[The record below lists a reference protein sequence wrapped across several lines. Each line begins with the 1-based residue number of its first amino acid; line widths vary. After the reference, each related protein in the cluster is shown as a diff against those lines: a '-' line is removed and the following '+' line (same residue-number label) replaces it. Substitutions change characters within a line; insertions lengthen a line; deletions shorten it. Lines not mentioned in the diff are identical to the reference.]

1 MRNLY
6 GNRSIIPN
14 NYYFT
19 FDKIYEN
26 EEQVNTARNDGILI
40 GRAVLAY
47 AEHTV
52 WLKTNLGYIKV
63 AKLDNEGRFAYL
75 EGKVLTEED
84 NIDLIH
90 SNGNSYNDDGIYII
104 NKNDYAKTQ
113 LTEEDIVY
121 HIPQGTYP
129 NIMGSDKYATYNG
142 NNVIDDNSQRTFLL
156 EQYSN
161 IVTAQKNDND
171 SGIKYWES
179 VTWQQAQDIISGT
192 ILYKEPDLAAKKYV
206 NTTELSTEKLTTYYY
221 PIKFDVE
228 TYQIM
233 TDISIDDQTD
243 NKAIDTSIQAKLSH
257 NNKIFIRKCTF
268 TYDIATETEEATY
281 QYTFDS
287 GNLKMIGTGVA
298 TLVNETTNTIFKKS
312 IKEEGWSNWEDISE
326 QYTGYLGAL
335 NGTGFNHVNT
345 KFVGKDDETHSGQ
358 GNYLTLVDAIN
369 QLDRVIGS
377 TNVRFVSGENI
388 SGNTID
394 EGVTKTDSISN
405 YSVAIPGDTRKV
417 QLRATNLANAIVRL
431 ALNIGQFEDIEDLN
445 NMTFSH
451 TLKTSDNSI
460 KNTEDD
466 NIATIN
472 SLTDAIKIIDQMIGV
487 YSNIDGDDINKIT
500 TEANDKR
507 PIHEAARNK
516 TISDTIQH
524 ILADIGEIEE
534 IGTNT
539 NNLAFTKNANE
550 ETTIDSNNP
559 VSMGENDKVKVYS
572 IVSALRALDNMIG
585 DYSDIDNNLGNRPVH
600 GTKEDGTGQPISETI
615 QHILADIGEIEK
627 LNENNYK
634 FDKNSES
641 DLNTNEQ
648 AKVFSIVSA
657 LKALDKI
664 IGDYKTIDNSPYE
677 TDKLNR
683 PTHLAFNSITENLK
697 HLSADIGE
705 IESISPESEDEWDI
719 YNLWYNADSDLAGDI
734 IPDDKNNWQASIYSL
749 TDAIKALD
757 AVIGPFK
764 SRSNTNDL
772 FNEAKKNTS
781 TITTPSLMGAINFI
795 NDKLIGDLSTND
807 GKTSTNKIDY
817 KTIQNALNQLDKY
830 LGVIKN
836 LDSKNGT
843 NINKNLVDAINIL
856 NKLIGDCS
864 EIVNKQDQT
873 TINENMPIVK
883 HIKEIYEYYEI
894 LRQMIN
900 NLGENLDILDL
911 NVTNLMNSGGSNV
924 NLEWGTF

>member
-192 ILYKEPDLAAKKYV
+192 TLYKEPDLAAKKYV

-221 PIKFDVE
+221 PIKFDIE

-233 TDISIDDQTD
+233 TDISIDDQKD
-243 NKAIDTSIQAKLSH
+243 NKAIDTSIQAKLNH

-298 TLVNETTNTIFKKS
+298 TLVNETTNTIFKKN

-345 KFVGKDDETHSGQ
+345 KFEDNDVDSGQ

-377 TNVRFVSGENI
+377 TNKRFQRGNI
-388 SGNTID
+388 TPVITKGNSPD
-394 EGVTKTDSISN
+394 EGLVTSEDDETI
-405 YSVAIPGDTRKV
+405 AIEKDKYGAAFPDDTRQI
-417 QLRATNLANAIVRL
+417 QLRADNLANAIVRL
-431 ALNIGQFEDIEDLN
+431 ALNIGQFEDINSQYNNESLN
-445 NMTFSH
+445 NMTFSSDYNDK
-451 TLKTSDNSI
+451 TVTKTTSDDSKPN
-460 KNTEDD
+460 
-466 NIATIN
+466 IN
-472 SLTDAIKIIDQMIGV
+472 SLTDAIKIIDQMV
-487 YSNIDGDDINKIT
+487 
-500 TEANDKR
+500 
-507 PIHEAARNK
+507 
-516 TISDTIQH
+516 
-524 ILADIGEIEE
+524 
-534 IGTNT
+534 
-539 NNLAFTKNANE
+539 
-550 ETTIDSNNP
+550 
-559 VSMGENDKVKVYS
+559 
-572 IVSALRALDNMIG
+572 G
-585 DYSDIDNNLGNRPVH
+585 DYTKIDNNLGNRPVH
-600 GTKEDGTGQPISETI
+600 GENGDTGDGTGQPISETL
-615 QHILADIGEIEK
+615 QHILADLGIIETFTGQNNFNYSADEDEADVTTDEDGSIYSVVSAIKQLNNMIGDYSTIDKNLNNRPVHIEGGPISETIQHLQADTGEIENFTSTNTKNFYFANTSTEPK
-627 LNENNYK
+627 LTTT
-634 FDKNSES
+634 DKAQVSSIEKI
-641 DLNTNEQ
+641 L
-648 AKVFSIVSA
+648 KV
-657 LKALDKI
+657 LDTI
-664 IGDYKTIDNSPYE
+664 IGQYNTIDEKSYDDRPNILNFDNVTNNLKYLAANTGEIDNNDYKGKNFVYNNSAAVNIEPA
-677 TDKLNR
+677 TGSN
-683 PTHLAFNSITENLK
+683 ASSWQGSIE
-697 HLSADIGE
+697 
-705 IESISPESEDEWDI
+705 
-719 YNLWYNADSDLAGDI
+719 
-734 IPDDKNNWQASIYSL
+734 SL
-749 TDAIKALD
+749 TDVIKLLD
-757 AVIGPFK
+757 NIIGSF
-764 SRSNTNDL
+764 NTREN
-772 FNEAKKNTS
+772 S
-781 TITTPSLMGAINFI
+781 TNQLQQYNNIISIIN
-795 NDKLIGDLSTND
+795 LLST
-807 GKTSTNKIDY
+807 S
-817 KTIQNALNQLDKY
+817 
-830 LGVIKN
+830 LGNVKN
-836 LDSKNGT
+836 LSKEND
-843 NINKNLVDAINIL
+843 INKNNLVEAINTL
-856 NKLIGDCS
+856 NTLIGNLANFKDEEGNQIIDPS
-864 EIVNKQDQT
+864 SGESLISY
-873 TINENMPIVK
+873 
-883 HIKEIYEYYEI
+883 IYEMTDWYEK
-894 LRQMIN
+894 LRRMVN

-911 NVTNLMNSGGSNV
+911 NVTNLMNSGGTNV
-924 NLEWGTF
+924 NLEWGSF

>member
-1 MRNLY
+1 M
-6 GNRSIIPN
+6 
-14 NYYFT
+14 
-19 FDKIYEN
+19 
-26 EEQVNTARNDGILI
+26 
-40 GRAVLAY
+40 
-47 AEHTV
+47 
-52 WLKTNLGYIKV
+52 KV
-63 AKLDNEGRFAYL
+63 AKLDNASRFMHL
-75 EGKVLTEED
+75 EGQLLTSAD
-84 NIDLIH
+84 NIDNLH
-90 SNGNSYNDDGIYII
+90 SNGATYNDDGVYIV
-104 NKNDYAKTQ
+104 NKDPQNGFNSAIDVKGTFP
-113 LTEEDIVY
+113 T
-121 HIPQGTYP
+121 IPGIQKYTTAD
-129 NIMGSDKYATYNG
+129 GSTNGSAT
-142 NNVIDDNSQRTFLL
+142 VFLL

-161 IVTAQKNDND
+161 KVYSPGEGKT
-171 SGIKYWES
+171 YWGS
-179 VTWQQAQDIISGT
+179 VDADTVNENTTVQ
-192 ILYKEPDLAAKKYV
+192 LYKTQNLNDKIQKDK
-206 NTTELSTEKLTTYYY
+206 TEISTSTEDYYY
-221 PIKFDVE
+221 PIQLQVE
-228 TYQIM
+228 VYQIL
-233 TDISIDDQTD
+233 TDITD
-243 NKAIDTSIQAKLSH
+243 NLEEDTNSKTGLDGKLRH
-257 NNKIFIRKCTF
+257 NKKTFIRKGTF
-268 TYDIATETEEATY
+268 TYKIATETEGENTKHTY
-281 QYTFDS
+281 SYDAEQ
-287 GNLKMIGTGVA
+287 GKMIGIGGAVA
-298 TLVNETTNTIFKKS
+298 ISGKNNTIFERS
-312 IKEEGWSNWEDISE
+312 AQTWGDWEDISE

-345 KFVGKDDETHSGQ
+345 KFEDNDVDSGQ

-377 TNVRFVSGENI
+377 TNVRFKSEADINGE
-388 SGNTID
+388 TAD
-394 EGVTKTDSISN
+394 EGATKTDAIGN

-460 KNTEDD
+460 KNTKDE
-466 NIATIN
+466 NIATVN
-472 SLTDAIKIIDQMIGV
+472 SLTDAIKILDSMIGK
-487 YSNIDGDDINKIT
+487 YSNIDGGDNEIT

-539 NNLAFTKNANE
+539 NNLAFTKNENE

-559 VSMGENDKVKVYS
+559 VSMNENDKVKVYS

-641 DLNTNEQ
+641 DLNTSEQ

-664 IGDYKTIDNSPYE
+664 IGDYKTIDDSSY
-677 TDKLNR
+677 DNR
-683 PTHLAFNSITENLK
+683 PNHLTFGSITDNLK
-697 HLSADIGE
+697 HLAVDTGQIENTEGNNFKYSNGSDDIAIPSGKNQ
-705 IESISPESEDEWDI
+705 IE
-719 YNLWYNADSDLAGDI
+719 
-734 IPDDKNNWQASIYSL
+734 SL
-749 TDAIKALD
+749 TDVIKLLDNLIGSFDNRTDTNNFKNQSDIISILNYISNNLLGNLTGTTPANEISYTTIKTALD
-757 AVIGPFK
+757 
-764 SRSNTNDL
+764 T
-772 FNEAKKNTS
+772 
-781 TITTPSLMGAINFI
+781 
-795 NDKLIGDLSTND
+795 
-807 GKTSTNKIDY
+807 
-817 KTIQNALNQLDKY
+817 LDSY
-830 LGVIKN
+830 LGDFDE
-836 LDSKNGT
+836 LSKNNSVDT
-843 NINKNLVDAINIL
+843 VDNLVAAINIL
-856 NKLIGDCS
+856 NTLIGDCS
-864 EIVNKQDQT
+864 EIVNKQDGT

-883 HIKEIYEYYEI
+883 HIKEIYTYYEI

-924 NLEWGTF
+924 NLEWGSF

>member
-1 MRNLY
+1 M
-6 GNRSIIPN
+6 
-14 NYYFT
+14 
-19 FDKIYEN
+19 
-26 EEQVNTARNDGILI
+26 
-40 GRAVLAY
+40 
-47 AEHTV
+47 
-52 WLKTNLGYIKV
+52 KV
-63 AKLDNEGRFAYL
+63 AKLDNASRFMHL
-75 EGKVLTEED
+75 EGQLLTSAD
-84 NIDLIH
+84 NIDNLH
-90 SNGNSYNDDGIYII
+90 SNGATYNDDGVYIV
-104 NKNDYAKTQ
+104 NKDPGNTYNSAID
-113 LTEEDIVY
+113 V
-121 HIPQGTYP
+121 QGTFPKIPGIQKYTTAD
-129 NIMGSDKYATYNG
+129 GSTNGSAT
-142 NNVIDDNSQRTFLL
+142 VFLL

-161 IVTAQKNDND
+161 KVYSPGEGKT
-171 SGIKYWES
+171 YWGS
-179 VTWQQAQDIISGT
+179 VDADTVNTNTTVQ
-192 ILYKEPDLAAKKYV
+192 LYKTQNLNDKIQKDK
-206 NTTELSTEKLTTYYY
+206 TEISTSTEDYFY
-221 PIKFDVE
+221 PIQLQVE
-228 TYQIM
+228 VYQIL
-233 TDISIDDQTD
+233 TDITD
-243 NKAIDTSIQAKLSH
+243 SPEEDTVSKTVLDGKLRHNKKT
-257 NNKIFIRKCTF
+257 FIRKGTF
-268 TYDIATETEEATY
+268 TYKIATETEEENTKHTY
-281 QYTFDS
+281 SYDAEQ
-287 GNLKMIGTGVA
+287 GKMIGIGGAVA
-298 TLVNETTNTIFKKS
+298 ISGKNNTIFERS
-312 IKEEGWSNWEDISE
+312 AQTWGDWEDISE

-345 KFVGKDDETHSGQ
+345 KFKDNDVDSGQ

-377 TNVRFVSGENI
+377 TNVRFKSEADINGE
-388 SGNTID
+388 TAD
-394 EGVTKTDSISN
+394 EGATKTDAIGN

-445 NMTFSH
+445 NMSFSH

-539 NNLAFTKNANE
+539 NNLAFTKNENE

-615 QHILADIGEIEK
+615 QHILADIGKIEE

-641 DLNTNEQ
+641 DLNTSEQ

-664 IGDYKTIDNSPYE
+664 IGDYKTIDDSSY
-677 TDKLNR
+677 DNR
-683 PTHLAFNSITENLK
+683 PNHLTFGSITDNLK
-697 HLSADIGE
+697 HLAVDTGQ
-705 IESISPESEDEWDI
+705 IEKTEGNNFKYS
-719 YNLWYNADSDLAGDI
+719 NGSDNIVIPAG
-734 IPDDKNNWQASIYSL
+734 KNQIESL
-749 TDAIKALD
+749 TDVIKLLDNLIGSFANRTDTNNFKNQSDIISILNYISNNLLGNLTGTTPANEISYTTIKTALD
-757 AVIGPFK
+757 
-764 SRSNTNDL
+764 T
-772 FNEAKKNTS
+772 
-781 TITTPSLMGAINFI
+781 
-795 NDKLIGDLSTND
+795 
-807 GKTSTNKIDY
+807 
-817 KTIQNALNQLDKY
+817 LDSY
-830 LGVIKN
+830 LGDFDE
-836 LDSKNGT
+836 LSKNNSVDT
-843 NINKNLVDAINIL
+843 VDNLVAAINIL
-856 NKLIGDCS
+856 NTLIGDCS
-864 EIVNKQDQT
+864 EIVNKQDGT

-883 HIKEIYEYYEI
+883 HIKEIYTYYEI

-924 NLEWGTF
+924 NLEWGSF

>member
-1 MRNLY
+1 M
-6 GNRSIIPN
+6 
-14 NYYFT
+14 
-19 FDKIYEN
+19 
-26 EEQVNTARNDGILI
+26 
-40 GRAVLAY
+40 
-47 AEHTV
+47 
-52 WLKTNLGYIKV
+52 KV
-63 AKLDNEGRFAYL
+63 AKLDNASRFMHL
-75 EGKVLTEED
+75 EGQLLTSAD
-84 NIDLIH
+84 NIDNLH
-90 SNGNSYNDDGIYII
+90 SNGATYNDDGVYIV
-104 NKNDYAKTQ
+104 NKDPGNTYNSAID
-113 LTEEDIVY
+113 V
-121 HIPQGTYP
+121 QGTFPKISGIQKYTTAD
-129 NIMGSDKYATYNG
+129 GSTNGSAT
-142 NNVIDDNSQRTFLL
+142 VFLL

-161 IVTAQKNDND
+161 KVYSPGENGSET
-171 SGIKYWES
+171 YWGS
-179 VTWQQAQDIISGT
+179 VDADTVNANTTVQ
-192 ILYKEPDLAAKKYV
+192 LYKTQNLNDKIQKDE
-206 NTTELSTEKLTTYYY
+206 TEISTSTEDYFY
-221 PIKFDVE
+221 PIWLQVE
-228 TYQIM
+228 VYQIL
-233 TDISIDDQTD
+233 TDITNSPEEDTASKTD
-243 NKAIDTSIQAKLSH
+243 LDGKLRHNKKT
-257 NNKIFIRKCTF
+257 FIRKGTF
-268 TYDIATETEEATY
+268 IYKIATETEEENTKHTY
-281 QYTFDS
+281 SYDAEQ
-287 GNLKMIGTGVA
+287 GKMIGIGGAVA
-298 TLVNETTNTIFKKS
+298 IQGKNNTIFERS
-312 IKEEGWSNWEDISE
+312 TQTWGAWEDVSE

-345 KFVGKDDETHSGQ
+345 KFEDNEVDSGQ
-358 GNYLTLVDAIN
+358 DDYLTLVDAIN

-377 TNVRFVSGENI
+377 TNQRFTIGNAEVDPAILPATTQGNSPDDGLITSEDDENI
-388 SGNTID
+388 
-394 EGVTKTDSISN
+394 
-405 YSVAIPGDTRKV
+405 AIKADKYGAAFPDDTRQI
-417 QLRATNLANAIVRL
+417 QLRADNLANAIIRL
-431 ALNIGQFEDIEDLN
+431 ALNIGQFEDINSQYNNESLN
-445 NMTFSH
+445 NMTFSSDYNNK
-451 TLKTSDNSI
+451 TVTKTTSDDSKPN
-460 KNTEDD
+460 
-466 NIATIN
+466 IN

-500 TEANDKR
+500 TEDNDKR
-507 PIHEAARNK
+507 PIHDAARNK